1 MTSLDVATHPEL
13 TETLD
18 LLKNRP
24 RTLTLEAIAEGASV
38 SPGWLGHFARNLIPD
53 PSFNRVMRVRDF
65 LRQNIKAI
73 EPNESKD

>member
-13 TETLD
+13 TETLN

-24 RTLTLEAIAEGASV
+24 RTLTLEAIAEGSSV
-38 SPGWLGHFARNLIPD
+38 SVGWLGQFARNLIPD

-65 LRQNIKAI
+65 MRKQSS
-73 EPNESKD
+73 ESKE